1 MEKATCDSC
10 GKVVMESSIKDGKC
24 WTCTRGEGIE
34 TDASSA
40 VSSQG
45 SNEVGES
52 SQRAID
58 VLKIVNQINF
68 ICGVIL
74 ALVIFF
80 YFTHSLDNF
89 LRRSGGCR
97 GSGASRCCSLGGK
110 QSFCGNSGRCEGYSG
125 EVRERLI
132 TFPVNN
138 TVVRTRLVIAPVW
151 LLTPIHSTYSTCD

>member
-1 MEKATCDSC
+1 MMEKATCDSC

-34 TDASSA
+34 TDASSG

-80 YFTHSLDNF
+80 YFTD
-89 LRRSGGCR
+89 
-97 GSGASRCCSLGGK
+97 SLGN
-110 QSFCGNSGRCEGYSG
+110 SFAGLVGAAVVGLVVVVVWAVNRVFVGIAEDVKGI
-125 EVRERLI
+125 RERLE
-132 TFPVNN
+132 
-138 TVVRTRLVIAPVW
+138 R
-151 LLTPIHSTYSTCD
+151 D

>member
-1 MEKATCDSC
+1 MEKGTCDSC
-10 GKVVMESSIKDGKC
+10 GKIVMEYSIKEGKC
-24 WTCTRGEGIE
+24 WSCTRGEEIE

-80 YFTHSLDNF
+80 YFTD
-89 LRRSGGCR
+89 
-97 GSGASRCCSLGGK
+97 SLGN
-110 QSFCGNSGRCEGYSG
+110 SFAGLVGAAVVGLVVVVVWAVNRVFVGIAEDVKGI
-125 EVRERLI
+125 RERLE
-132 TFPVNN
+132 
-138 TVVRTRLVIAPVW
+138 R
-151 LLTPIHSTYSTCD
+151 D

>member
-34 TDASSA
+34 TDASSG

-80 YFTHSLDNF
+80 YFTDSLDNSF
-89 LRRSGGCR
+89 AGLV
-97 GSGASRCCSLGGK
+97 GAAVVGLVVVVVWAVNRVFVGIAEDVKGI
-110 QSFCGNSGRCEGYSG
+110 
-125 EVRERLI
+125 RERLE
-132 TFPVNN
+132 
-138 TVVRTRLVIAPVW
+138 R
-151 LLTPIHSTYSTCD
+151 D

>member
-10 GKVVMESSIKDGKC
+10 GIVLMESSIKDGKC

-80 YFTHSLDNF
+80 YFTDSLDNSF
-89 LRRSGGCR
+89 AGLV
-97 GSGASRCCSLGGK
+97 GAAVVGLVVVVVWAVNRVFVGIAEDVKGI
-110 QSFCGNSGRCEGYSG
+110 
-125 EVRERLI
+125 RERLE
-132 TFPVNN
+132 
-138 TVVRTRLVIAPVW
+138 R
-151 LLTPIHSTYSTCD
+151 D

>member
-80 YFTHSLDNF
+80 YFTDSLDNSF
-89 LRRSGGCR
+89 AGLV
-97 GSGASRCCSLGGK
+97 GAAVVGLVVVVVWAVNRVFVGIAEDVKGI
-110 QSFCGNSGRCEGYSG
+110 
-125 EVRERLI
+125 RERLE
-132 TFPVNN
+132 
-138 TVVRTRLVIAPVW
+138 R
-151 LLTPIHSTYSTCD
+151 D

>member
-1 MEKATCDSC
+1 MMEKATCDSC

-80 YFTHSLDNF
+80 YFTDSLDNSF
-89 LRRSGGCR
+89 AGLV
-97 GSGASRCCSLGGK
+97 GAAVVGLVVVVVWAVNRVFVGIAEDVKGI
-110 QSFCGNSGRCEGYSG
+110 
-125 EVRERLI
+125 RERLE
-132 TFPVNN
+132 
-138 TVVRTRLVIAPVW
+138 R
-151 LLTPIHSTYSTCD
+151 D